1 MLTIT
6 LPGAPPIAY
15 SYNEAGLRD
24 SQSQNGNQINYIYD
38 QTSLIAE
45 TNTNNDELARY
56 THSSVGLI
64 AEARSGV
71 QTYLHTDALSTP
83 IAITDIAG
91 GVTTR
96 YTWDT
101 WGNLQQQTG
110 SQPATVRLHRLSAR
124 RTNRPALRP
133 AALLR

>member
-83 IAITDIAG
+83 DCH
-91 GVTTR
+91 
-96 YTWDT
+96 
-101 WGNLQQQTG
+101 
-110 SQPATVRLHRLSAR
+110 HRH
-124 RTNRPALRP
+124 
-133 AALLR
+133 

>member
-24 SQSQNGNQINYIYD
+24 SQSQNGNQINYLYD

-45 TNTNNDELARY
+45 TNTTGDELARY

-83 IAITDIAG
+83 IA
-91 GVTTR
+91 
-96 YTWDT
+96 
-101 WGNLQQQTG
+101 
-110 SQPATVRLHRLSAR
+110 SH
-124 RTNRPALRP
+124 
-133 AALLR
+133 

>member
-1 MLTIT
+1 MSNTGFIRFTALALLLQCLAAHASYHIPAPLFTIT

-24 SQSQNGNQINYIYD
+24 SQNQNGNQINYIYD

-45 TNTNNDELARY
+45 TNSINDEIARY

-83 IAITDIAG
+83 IAITDTSGA
-91 GVTTR
+91 VTTR
-96 YTWDT
+96 YTWDI
-101 WGNLQQQTG
+101 WGKL
-110 SQPATVRLHRLSAR
+110 
-124 RTNRPALRP
+124 
-133 AALLR
+133 